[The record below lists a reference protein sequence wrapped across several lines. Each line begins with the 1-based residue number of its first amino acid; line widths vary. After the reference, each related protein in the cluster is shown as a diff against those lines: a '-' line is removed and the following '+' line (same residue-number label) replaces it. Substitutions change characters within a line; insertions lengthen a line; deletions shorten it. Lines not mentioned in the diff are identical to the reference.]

1 MSISDQ
7 TYSGSVRRWLPH
19 VTVASIAVKNG
30 KYLIVREN
38 YRGSLVLN
46 QPAGHVEEGE
56 SLEQAVIRET
66 LEETGWDFK
75 PDHLTGIYH
84 FVAGNGE
91 TYIRFTWFGSLIGER
106 ADYELDPAI
115 EGIQWMSKKDLLN
128 GELNLRSDVVITC
141 ISDFEAGNRLPAN
154 SVQQL
159 S

>member
-1 MSISDQ
+1 MSTPDQINSD
-7 TYSGSVRRWLPH
+7 SVRRWFPH
-19 VTVASIAVKNG
+19 VTVASIAVKDD

-38 YRGSLVLN
+38 YRGSTVLN

-56 SLEQAVIRET
+56 TLEQAVIRET

-75 PDHLTGIYH
+75 PSYLTGIYH
-84 FVAGNGE
+84 FVAANGE

-106 ADYELDPAI
+106 PEYELDPAI

-128 GELNLRSDVVITC
+128 GELTLRNAVVITC

-159 S
+159 T